1 MAEILRTK
9 ADVYKLSNEDLKKK
23 MSTPEGVAEINRAL
37 AATEE
42 NPVVTSE
49 EAAAK
54 EAAERSAKEAA
65 DKAAADAA
73 SAEAARVAAEQE
85 AAKRSAEAAS
95 KPWEVEDAAYAALG
109 VHITRDSKGTIQHI
123 VQEYQIKDEA
133 TGAPIGRPTR
143 IAATSW
149 PEFIAKKDECHA
161 QATRAFNRLKS
172 QKTSFKQQQPAEPQY
187 AQLTDEEM
195 AQAIKDLKGDDP
207 AKAVIAARKI
217 AGSEVAKD
225 RTAAREAEAKA
236 NGQRIGYEFMRRHA
250 NDFNPCK
257 ANSDLLGKF
266 LDDNGLE
273 FTVDNLELAFIAQE
287 DKLAPVAVP
296 ARREEVPPVENP
308 PVVPTV
314 PVPVIPAAVPQAVPA
329 VPQHPAAELAARQA
343 AAAPAPPAVP
353 VPPAT
358 TPATEN
364 PVTVQP
370 RPGVN
375 GSIEPGSLSAT
386 RPGQQPTQEL
396 TKADILKMDKEK
408 LKRMVK
414 DPQSRAKLNAILAQK

>member
-23 MSTPEGVAEINRAL
+23 MSTPTGVAEINAAL
-37 AATEE
+37 QATDES
-42 NPVVTSE
+42 PVVTPA

-54 EAAERSAKEAA
+54 EAVDKAAKEAA
-65 DKAAADAA
+65 DRVAADAA
-73 SAEAARVAAEQE
+73 SAEAARVAAETE
-85 AAKRSAEAAS
+85 AAKKAAETTS
-95 KPWEVEDAAYAALG
+95 KPWEAEDAGYAALG
-109 VHITRDSKGTIQHI
+109 VHITRDSKGVIQHI

-149 PEFIAKKDECHA
+149 AEFIAKKDECHA

-172 QKTSFKQQQPAEPQY
+172 QKTSFKSQQQPAEPQY
-187 AQLTDEEM
+187 AQLTDDEM
-195 AQAIKDLKGDDP
+195 AQAIKDLKGDDA
-207 AKAVIAARKI
+207 AKAVAAARKI

-225 RTAAREAEAKA
+225 RNAARDAEAKA

-296 ARREEVPPVENP
+296 ARREEVPPVDNP

-314 PVPVIPAAVPQAVPA
+314 PVPVIPVPVPQAVPA

-343 AAAPAPPAVP
+343 AASAPPAVP

-375 GSIEPGSLSAT
+375 GSIEPGTLSAT
-386 RPGQQPTQEL
+386 RPGQQLSQEL

-414 DPQSRAKLNAILAQK
+414 DPQSRARLNAILAQK